1 MKAVVLLAHGN
12 GCEASRQGE
21 AALNGS
27 RAKFESQGV
36 AFLAIDSNLADG
48 REAIATQ
55 STRSNIGMPIL
66 VDDSQLIGE
75 SLGLT
80 HTGEVLIVEPR
91 QGWKVVWHGA
101 ATGGGN
107 DPVDAALAAMLSR
120 STVPAATMKVTGCP
134 IAMPERG
141 RRAAHSQIS
150 YEKSIA
156 PLLIDKCVT
165 CHREGGI
172 GPWQMTNYDMIKGF
186 APMIREVVR
195 TQRMPPWH
203 ADPHYSAFSNDRGL
217 TNEQRRTLVHWIEAG
232 APRGTG
238 ADPLL
243 TQKKD
248 WPKWPLGEP
257 DLVIE

>member
-12 GCEASRQGE
+12 GCEASRQAE
-21 AALNGS
+21 TSLDAS
-27 RAKFESQGV
+27 RTKFESQGV

-101 ATGGGN
+101 ATGGGS
-107 DPVDAALAAMLSR
+107 DQLGAALAAVLAGSA
-120 STVPAATMKVTGCP
+120 VPAATTKPSGCP
-134 IAMPERG
+134 IAMPERA

-165 CHREGGI
+165 CHREG
-172 GPWQMTNYDMIKGF
+172 
-186 APMIREVVR
+186 
-195 TQRMPPWH
+195 
-203 ADPHYSAFSNDRGL
+203 
-217 TNEQRRTLVHWIEAG
+217 
-232 APRGTG
+232 
-238 ADPLL
+238 
-243 TQKKD
+243 
-248 WPKWPLGEP
+248 
-257 DLVIE
+257 